1 MIFVDTDI
9 FVYAVGR
16 EHPRREPAQAF
27 FVDASRDRVPLYT
40 SAEVLQ
46 ELLHAYL
53 PVRRLRE
60 LDAALALASG
70 AMAEI
75 WALERADVD
84 LARELERLH
93 PALAARDLCHL
104 ASCRRR
110 GVRRIETVDRALAR
124 AVAEPTSG
132 N

>member
-1 MIFVDTDI
+1 MIFVDTNI

-27 FVDASRDRVPLYT
+27 FVDASRHQAPLYT
-40 SAEVLQ
+40 SGEVLQ
-46 ELLHAYL
+46 ELLHVYL
-53 PVRRLRE
+53 PVRRFRE
-60 LDAALALASG
+60 LDEAMALASG
-70 AMAEI
+70 AMTGI
-75 WALERADVD
+75 WALEQADVD
-84 LARELERLH
+84 LARQLERLH
-93 PALAARDLCHL
+93 PTLATRDLCHL

-110 GVRRIETVDRALAR
+110 GVKRIETLNRALAL